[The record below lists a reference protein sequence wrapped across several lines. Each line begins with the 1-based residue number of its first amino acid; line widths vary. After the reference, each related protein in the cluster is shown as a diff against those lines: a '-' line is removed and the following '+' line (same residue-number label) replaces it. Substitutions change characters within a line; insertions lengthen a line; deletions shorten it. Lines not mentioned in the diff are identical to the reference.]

1 MTQEQIE
8 QLKLLQD
15 NITKME
21 KHLEKLIKNR
31 EKVTVHHPSSGM
43 SGYQEKVP
51 LEMVPGLHD
60 EIMDLIIDSWEMQLI
75 QLRKK
80 RDNLCICI
88 EDESTPNYK
97 PVNDID

>member
-8 QLKLLQD
+8 QLKSLQD

-21 KHLEKLIKNR
+21 KHQTMLIKNR
-31 EKVTVHHPSSGM
+31 DRVSVHHPSSSM
-43 SGYQEKVP
+43 TNYQEKVP
-51 LEMVPGLHD
+51 LEMIPGLHD

-88 EDESTPNYK
+88 ADESTPNYK
-97 PVNDID
+97 PVNNIE

>member
-8 QLKLLQD
+8 RLKSLQD
-15 NITKME
+15 AITKME
-21 KHLEKLIKNR
+21 KHQAKLIMYR
-31 EKVTVHHPSSGM
+31 EKVSVLHPADGM
-43 SGYQEKVP
+43 SNYREEVP
-51 LEMVPGLHD
+51 LAMVPGLHD

>member
-8 QLKLLQD
+8 QLKSLQD
-15 NITKME
+15 AITKME
-21 KHLEKLIKNR
+21 KHQGMLIKDR
-31 EKVTVHHPSSGM
+31 ERVSVLHPSRGM
-43 SGYQEKVP
+43 SNYREEVP
-51 LEMVPGLHD
+51 LVMVPGLHD

-80 RDNLCICI
+80 RDNLCLCI
-88 EDESTPNYK
+88 ADESTPNYK

>member
-31 EKVTVHHPSSGM
+31 EKVSVHHPSSGM

-60 EIMDLIIDSWEMQLI
+60 DILDLITDNWGERLSEL
-75 QLRKK
+75 K
-80 RDNLCICI
+80 RRRDALCVCI
-88 EDESTPNYK
+88 ADESEPRYK
-97 PVNDID
+97 PVQNIN